1 MTAKALGLYTQLFLF
16 SQFFFFIHLKLLQLN
31 FRTPSHSYESISLR
45 FKLLRKRTAPRS
57 LFCCDK
63 SSRLCFQSDSI
74 THNIICY
81 ACSDGMGRTGT
92 FITIFSQLERI
103 KTESI
108 CDVFQCIKAMRLQ
121 RPCMVENA
129 VRTLTQML

>member
-1 MTAKALGLYTQLFLF
+1 MTNLLVYAFKVIQLP
-16 SQFFFFIHLKLLQLN
+16 I
-31 FRTPSHSYESISLR
+31 I
-45 FKLLRKRTAPRS
+45 
-57 LFCCDK
+57 
-63 SSRLCFQSDSI
+63 I
-74 THNIICY
+74 IICY